1 MIELKTV
8 AIKQE
13 KLLYA
18 ILKTNKAEL
27 EKVIQN
33 KQSFYYSFDKIK
45 KDKRENNNSFVFL
58 ENSTL
63 NMLILY
69 LLMNGKSRTHE
80 NVSEDSQVKNVEARD
95 HIIADSKKDFEEILT
110 LLKEKF

>member
-1 MIELKTV
+1 MSDLDGEEQELLVQHVISQFMKN
-8 AIKQE
+8 Q
-13 KLLYA
+13 LNG
-18 ILKTNKAEL
+18 LKE
-27 EKVIQN
+27 
-33 KQSFYYSFDKIK
+33 DKG
-45 KDKRENNNSFVFL
+45 ETNNSFIFL

-80 NVSEDSQVKNVEARD
+80 KVNEDSQAENVDELE

-110 LLKEKF
+110 LLKAKF